1 MISTDYTGKDSLKGA
16 LLNKYRFSHWLVDI
30 LRNFMSD
37 PINIKDERL
46 CKLLLT
52 QDGSGVDECRA
63 LFKVEAPF
71 TADTRKACTTPAI
84 FVSAGATEYPVR
96 TFNALGGDTKTLIGA
111 KAAYSNSVLRKMAGN
126 IAVIT
131 ESCDGTQLLAGLIE
145 DFLVVNA
152 FQLQQDG
159 MVSQLSVTGSSET
172 KRIVTGEAANA
183 KDVYQIVIGITAI
196 GGISWTTDTQGPVYR
211 GITLAPL
218 VK

>member
-1 MISTDYTGKDSLKGA
+1 MITTDYTGKDSLKGA

-46 CKLLLT
+46 CKLLLA

-63 LFKVEAPF
+63 LFKVEVPF

-96 TFNALGGDTKTLIGA
+96 AFNALGGDTKTLIGA

-172 KRIVTGEAANA
+172 KRIETGEAANA